1 MTQPGGDDL
10 QWRRPPAGPELPTPG
25 TAGPPVEPPAPPPYA
40 GPPRPSPPPRDW
52 RPRLLIQPPPPRE
65 LPAQDLAALD
75 AQDREARTVTYGVGM
90 VAGAVLLIVLLILCG
105 RILF

>member
-1 MTQPGGDDL
+1 
-10 QWRRPPAGPELPTPG
+10 
-25 TAGPPVEPPAPPPYA
+25 AGPPVEPPAPPPYA